1 MGLFSKKIEGKT
13 AEEWFDLGLKEK
25 DPKKQIEYY
34 SKCLELDPKDA
45 IAWNNKGFAL
55 YKLGRYEEAIRCY
68 DTALG
73 INPEDA
79 IAWDNKII
87 AEEKLL
93 KIEKMRRKVEQWKIE
108 GYKVD
113 ELEDMLE

>member
-1 MGLFSKKIEGKT
+1 MVY
-13 AEEWFDLGLKEK
+13 LGLKEK

-34 SKCLELDPKDA
+34 SKCLELDPKNA
-45 IAWNNKGFAL
+45 VAWNNKGFAL

-79 IAWDNKII
+79 IACDNKII
-87 AEEKLL
+87 VEEKLL
-93 KIEKMRRKVEQWKIE
+93 KIEKLRRKVEQWKRE

-113 ELEDMLE
+113 DLEEMLK

>member
-1 MGLFSKKIEGKT
+1 M
-13 AEEWFDLGLKEK
+13 
-25 DPKKQIEYY
+25 P
-34 SKCLELDPKDA
+34 ELDPKDA
-45 IAWNNKGFAL
+45 VAWHNRGLAL
-55 YKLGRYEEAIRCY
+55 DELGRYEVAIRCY

-93 KIEKMRRKVEQWKIE
+93 KIEK
-108 GYKVD
+108 
-113 ELEDMLE
+113 

>member
-1 MGLFSKKIEGKT
+1 M
-13 AEEWFDLGLKEK
+13 
-25 DPKKQIEYY
+25 P
-34 SKCLELDPKDA
+34 ELDPKDA
-45 IAWNNKGFAL
+45 VAWHNRGLAL
-55 YKLGRYEEAIRCY
+55 DELGRYEEAIRCY

-93 KIEKMRRKVEQWKIE
+93 KIEKMRRKVEQ
-108 GYKVD
+108 
-113 ELEDMLE
+113 

>member
-1 MGLFSKKIEGKT
+1 
-13 AEEWFDLGLKEK
+13 
-25 DPKKQIEYY
+25 
-34 SKCLELDPKDA
+34 LD
-45 IAWNNKGFAL
+45 
-55 YKLGRYEEAIRCY
+55 LGRYEEAIRCY

-93 KIEKMRRKVEQWKIE
+93 KIEK
-108 GYKVD
+108 
-113 ELEDMLE
+113 

>member
-1 MGLFSKKIEGKT
+1 M
-13 AEEWFDLGLKEK
+13 
-25 DPKKQIEYY
+25 P
-34 SKCLELDPKDA
+34 ELDPKDA
-45 IAWNNKGFAL
+45 VAWHNKGFAL
-55 YKLGRYEEAIRCY
+55 HKLGRYEEALRCY
-68 DTALG
+68 DKVLG

>member
-1 MGLFSKKIEGKT
+1 M
-13 AEEWFDLGLKEK
+13 
-25 DPKKQIEYY
+25 P
-34 SKCLELDPKDA
+34 ELDPKDA
-45 IAWNNKGFAL
+45 VAWHNRGFAL
-55 YKLGRYEEAIRCY
+55 YDLRRYEEAIICY

-93 KIEKMRRKVEQWKIE
+93 KIEKMRRKVEQ
-108 GYKVD
+108 
-113 ELEDMLE
+113 